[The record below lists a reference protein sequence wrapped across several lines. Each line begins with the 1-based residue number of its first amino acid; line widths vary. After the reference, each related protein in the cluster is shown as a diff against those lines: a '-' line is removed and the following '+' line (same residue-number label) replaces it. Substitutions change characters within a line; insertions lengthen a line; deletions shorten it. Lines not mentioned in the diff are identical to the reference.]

1 MERVDLNDRDAL
13 AAEADADGCLTHWQT
28 SQLIRAEQVGLA
40 NAEEATDDGP
50 GGAELDLAD
59 ELCSAAGA

>member
-13 AAEADADGCLTHWQT
+13 AAETDADGCLTHWQT
-28 SQLIRAEQVGLA
+28 SQLIWAKQVGLA
-40 NAEEATDDGP
+40 TAEGAAHDGP